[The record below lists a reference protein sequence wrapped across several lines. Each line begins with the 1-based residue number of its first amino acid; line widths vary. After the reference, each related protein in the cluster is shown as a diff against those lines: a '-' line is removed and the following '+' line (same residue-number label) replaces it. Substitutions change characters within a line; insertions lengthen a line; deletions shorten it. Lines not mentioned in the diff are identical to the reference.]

1 MCCAVLCSRRVQVE
15 TAARTESE
23 SGATGA
29 AADAGAVAAGASAGA
44 GEQQAEGEA
53 AAHVEQSEC
62 ESGIEKGESNVQVE
76 RSSIDSTGSLSPV
89 RQEPP
94 QEPPTPLPESDEQRA
109 RRVYEEKLERVKQV
123 ANELGSGSAKV
134 LCSLQFYTTLYIYT
148 TAIELVTSSGV
159 NAQYIA
165 HCTCLS
171 PVSVSCIE
179 SSRLD
184 WHWQQAAL
192 ALALSLM
199 LKLKLSPLIWQF
211 D

>member
-1 MCCAVLCSRRVQVE
+1 MCSRRVQVE

-29 AADAGAVAAGASAGA
+29 AADAGAVAAGAGAEA

-53 AAHVEQSEC
+53 VAHVEQSEC

-134 LCSLQFYTTLYIYT
+134 LYSTVLCSLHPTL
-148 TAIELVTSSGV
+148 
-159 NAQYIA
+159 
-165 HCTCLS
+165 
-171 PVSVSCIE
+171 
-179 SSRLD
+179 
-184 WHWQQAAL
+184 
-192 ALALSLM
+192 
-199 LKLKLSPLIWQF
+199 
-211 D
+211 